1 MITLLSANS
10 YTAADY
16 KWLADALNAGVIYCS
31 CNEAHDCKLCAQ
43 KIACADMLR
52 FHRFVSNKAES
63 GADRRGK
70 RQAD

>member
-1 MITLLSANS
+1 MITLHSANS

-16 KWLADALNAGVIYCS
+16 KWLADVLNAEVIYCS
-31 CNEAHDCKLCAQ
+31 CNEATDCQSCAH

-52 FHRFVSNKAES
+52 FYRFVSNKAES